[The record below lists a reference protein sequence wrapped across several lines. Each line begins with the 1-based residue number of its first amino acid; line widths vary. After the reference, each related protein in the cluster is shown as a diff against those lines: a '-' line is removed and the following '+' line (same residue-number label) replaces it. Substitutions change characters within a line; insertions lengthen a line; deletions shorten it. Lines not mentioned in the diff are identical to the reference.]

1 MIGKPIY
8 YNTCQLDSFTHI
20 NDTIDLMKEEYKV
33 ELTGSDISGIVHEF
47 DSMEIIAKRYG
58 VNTNVVYHVKAMYR

>member
-1 MIGKPIY
+1 M
-8 YNTCQLDSFTHI
+8 
-20 NDTIDLMKEEYKV
+20 

-47 DSMEIIAKRYG
+47 DSMETIAKRYG